1 MADALAWQSKFES
14 ICGNLCSM
22 DYVTNRNRYRNL
34 IEYEKDNSY
43 TTYWTNW
50 SIFFYSPFG

>member
-1 MADALAWQSKFES
+1 MADALAWQSKFKS
-14 ICGNLCSM
+14 ICGNLGSM

-50 SIFFYSPFG
+50 SIFFY